1 MDSESKFG
9 LGLIALL
16 ALCCAGPLVLS
27 LVASGAIL
35 GAISAIW
42 ATDRR
47 LLLSGGGMLI
57 ALGAGTSRRRNT
69 PGTTAG
75 EPCDCV
81 PMTRPAIVRRCGRRC
96 SGAAS
101 PGC

>member
-27 LVASGAIL
+27 LLASGAIL

-42 ATDRR
+42 VTDRP
-47 LLLSGGGMLI
+47 LLLSGGAILI
-57 ALGAGTSRRRNT
+57 ALGAALSARRYARRKATLRRRDTHAVWHSNT
-69 PGTTAG
+69 L
-75 EPCDCV
+75 
-81 PMTRPAIVRRCGRRC
+81 
-96 SGAAS
+96 
-101 PGC
+101 